1 MPQLLD
7 PVTILRG
14 VGPLQKTRLEKLGVE
29 TVQDLLTLLP
39 RRWDDYSIAAPIKS
53 LRLGEAAIAR
63 GAVSEIKLEHSYR
76 GLPVVRAVLTDESGS
91 IGLVWFNQA
100 FLVPTLERLKE
111 MTVMGKVARDRH
123 KGKVLH
129 VQQYELQPRI
139 VPIYPETA
147 GVTSKQLRY
156 FLSQVLPIIH
166 QLTDPLPE
174 KIREKEGLI
183 AHEQAWRILH
193 APANQTELTTAKHRI
208 GFDELLRI
216 TLNVISQ
223 KHILQTKNSIP
234 IKHDLSLVRDFVH
247 GLPFTLT
254 ADQKKAA
261 WQVMQDL
268 EKPHPMNRLLNG
280 DVGSGKTIV
289 GAIAILQVQRAKL
302 QTVWLAPTEILAEQ
316 HARNLYALLKD
327 YSISVGL
334 VTGSTAR
341 KDGELGAREKALAC
355 DVVVGT
361 HALLQENIQ
370 FPNLG
375 FVIVDEQHRFGVEQ
389 RSHLKSSRK
398 DELVPHLLSMTATPI
413 PRTAALAL
421 YGDLELST
429 IRQMP
434 SGRKPVLTE
443 IVPEAKREEAYR
455 KIRAEIKKGRQAYII
470 CPLVEETNQKE
481 TLFDYDSVKAAKAEY
496 KRLKTEVFPDLHVG
510 LLHGKMSSKEKAF
523 NMEQFRAGI
532 ATVLVATSVVEVG
545 VDIENVTVMLIEGAD
560 RFGLAQ
566 LHQLR
571 GRVGR
576 GLHQSHCLLIH
587 HKPTERSAQRLDV
600 FCKTTDGFE
609 LAEKDLTMRGPGEMY
624 GTAQSGLP
632 DLKMASLTD
641 MPLIAKA
648 RRVAEE
654 IITDGIEKYPDL
666 AALVETTHRAH
677 LE

>member
-1 MPQLLD
+1 MPILLD
-7 PVTILRG
+7 PVTVLRG
-14 VGPLQKTRLEKLGVE
+14 IGPLQKTRLEKLGVQ
-29 TVQDLLTLLP
+29 TIQDLLTFLP
-39 RRWDDYSIAAPIKS
+39 RRFDDYSIATPIKS

-63 GAVSEIKLEHSYR
+63 GTLSEIKLEHSFR
-76 GLPVVRAVLTDESGS
+76 GLPVVRATLTDESGS

-111 MTVMGKVARDRH
+111 VTVMGKAARDRE
-123 KGKVLH
+123 KGRVLH

-156 FLSQVLPIIH
+156 FLSQALPMAH

-174 KIREKEGLI
+174 SIREKEGLI
-183 AHEQAWRILH
+183 ARERAWRILH
-193 APANQTELTTAKHRI
+193 APADQAELAKAKHRI

-216 TLNVISQ
+216 ALNVVSQ
-223 KHILQTKNSIP
+223 KHILQKGKSVPIP
-234 IKHDLSLVRDFVH
+234 HDVALVRDFVH
-247 GLPFTLT
+247 GLPFSLT

-261 WQVMQDL
+261 WHIMQDL

-289 GAIAILQVQRAKL
+289 GAIAILQVERAKL

-316 HARNLYALLKD
+316 HAKTLKKLV
-327 YSISVGL
+327 SPFGVSVGL
-334 VTGSTAR
+334 LSANHCE
-341 KDGELGAREKALAC
+341 KDGDLCEREDVLDC
-355 DVVVGT
+355 DVIVGT
-361 HALLQENIQ
+361 HALLQEGVK
-370 FPNLG
+370 FPRLA

-389 RSHLKSSRK
+389 RSQLKRGGT
-398 DELVPHLLSMTATPI
+398 DGNIPHLLSMTATPI
-413 PRTAALAL
+413 PRSFALAL

-429 IRQMP
+429 IAQMP
-434 SGRKPVLTE
+434 TGRRPVETE
-443 IVPEAKREEAYR
+443 IILDSKREQAYK
-455 KIRAEIKKGRQAYII
+455 KIRAEIKKGRQAFII

-481 TLFDYDSVKAAKAEY
+481 SLFDYDSVKAAKAEY
-496 KRLKTEVFPDLHVG
+496 KRLKTEVFPDLTVG
-510 LLHGKMSSKEKAF
+510 LVHGKMSAKEKTF
-523 NMEQFRAGI
+523 EMEQFRAGI
-532 ATVLVATSVVEVG
+532 ASVLVATSVVEVG
-545 VDIENVTVMLIEGAD
+545 VDVGNVTMMVIEGAD

-576 GLHQSHCLLIH
+576 NAYQSHCLLIPH
-587 HKPTERSAQRLDV
+587 NPTGRGMQRLEI
-600 FCKTTDGFE
+600 FSTITDGFE
-609 LAEKDLTMRGPGEMY
+609 LAEKDLALRGPGEMY

-666 AALVETTHRAH
+666 ASLVETNLHAH